1 LILPAVSR
9 LWGWVFRHVSVAGG
23 QKGEMMGSRSIVRA
37 VLAGLCAAGFV
48 GQGIAADLSTLPD
61 TDYCAVAGTS
71 NLVLTENIADL
82 RGEVVRLMDE
92 SVAVADSSEWINSSR
107 PVFVWASEAKV
118 ACGKAYGYLRTNYKD
133 EDYINKCECFHSRMV
148 EYMN

>member
-1 LILPAVSR
+1 MVSC
-9 LWGWVFRHVSVAGG
+9 
-23 QKGEMMGSRSIVRA
+23 SIGRA
-37 VLAGLCAAGFV
+37 LLAGLCVAGFV
-48 GQGIAADLSTLPD
+48 SRGIAADLYAVPD
-61 TDYCAVAGTS
+61 ADYCAVAGTS
-71 NLVLTENIADL
+71 NLVLTENITEL
-82 RGEVVRLMDE
+82 KSEVVRLMDE

-133 EDYINKCECFHSRMV
+133 EDTINKCECFHSRMV